1 MTVCPYIAQYNTDTF
16 FYWYQQ
22 NDPHAP
28 LHDRVLRMVFEAAVE
43 GADGG
48 VCQQALLSE
57 SFTYDDDESDGIDPI
72 DRKEALA
79 AATMVRLDSAT
90 MKKMSRAFIDLGA
103 VDGVGDLNRESLYAI
118 HTMFKKAA
126 KKALKAAEEEGD
138 EGNDAARAT
147 AKESG
152 KEPVET
158 HSGKK
163 KCARDE
169 ETIPEDNDSAEDSDE
184 ASEEDPED
192 QSFYTAADSDEEEGD
207 DDDDEEEEDDEDD
220 EDASKQDAVPEAS
233 LTPSKRKNLVTKF
246 EDVKDGGEDDS
257 DDDDDDF
264 EEADEFAELMEDED
278 EDDDGADPLNQ
289 DNSLDDS
296 DLDASDSDSDDDSD
310 SGSDD
315 DSDNSDDE
323 MKRHELAVAAGI
335 AAAERKALRKAER
348 WAVAVGSPAMAV
360 GPSGSIKAGA
370 VARRALGNNGLTPS
384 SPGGG
389 RSPGSPS
396 KKVLWNLKRNTRHTP
411 TGPPNPVRG
420 DTLRAL
426 LNSTPRKSLLN
437 PIHAAQRQPPKT
449 DPGVRTKPPG
459 RETHG
464 QKKKHVTMTPGR
476 KKVKASHF
484 F

>member
-1 MTVCPYIAQYNTDTF
+1 M
-16 FYWYQQ
+16 
-22 NDPHAP
+22 
-28 LHDRVLRMVFEAAVE
+28 
-43 GADGG
+43 
-48 VCQQALLSE
+48 
-57 SFTYDDDESDGIDPI
+57 
-72 DRKEALA
+72 
-79 AATMVRLDSAT
+79 
-90 MKKMSRAFIDLGA
+90 
-103 VDGVGDLNRESLYAI
+103 
-118 HTMFKKAA
+118 
-126 KKALKAAEEEGD
+126 
-138 EGNDAARAT
+138 
-147 AKESG
+147 
-152 KEPVET
+152 
-158 HSGKK
+158 
-163 KCARDE
+163 
-169 ETIPEDNDSAEDSDE
+169 
-184 ASEEDPED
+184 
-192 QSFYTAADSDEEEGD
+192 
-207 DDDDEEEEDDEDD
+207 
-220 EDASKQDAVPEAS
+220 
-233 LTPSKRKNLVTKF
+233 
-246 EDVKDGGEDDS
+246 
-257 DDDDDDF
+257 
-264 EEADEFAELMEDED
+264 
-278 EDDDGADPLNQ
+278 
-289 DNSLDDS
+289 DDS

-360 GPSGSIKAGA
+360 GPSGSIKARA